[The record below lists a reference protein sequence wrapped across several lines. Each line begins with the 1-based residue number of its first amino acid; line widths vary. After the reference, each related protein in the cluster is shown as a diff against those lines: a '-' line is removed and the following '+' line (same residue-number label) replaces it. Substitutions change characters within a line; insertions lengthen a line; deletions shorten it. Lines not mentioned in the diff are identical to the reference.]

1 MLSSGTDVRQRTV
14 SSACPIRLESRL
26 ARRLEILRVQKL
38 YLEVFA
44 VAKQDDG
51 LVKTLDKSQVAKR
64 VVACSVR
71 NINTRLRN
79 EDKLMYQLKARDSKA

>member
-1 MLSSGTDVRQRTV
+1 MVGIETV
-14 SSACPIRLESRL
+14 

-38 YLEVFA
+38 YSKIFA

-51 LVKTLDKSQVAKR
+51 PVKTLDNSQVAKG

-71 NINTRLRN
+71 NINGRLRK
-79 EDKLMYQLKARDSKA
+79 EEKLIYQLKARDNKA